1 MAVPGKRLFWVAII
15 IVELVFVY
23 VLWKPIRAHWKP
35 SQRAAVTHPA
45 VRKPE
50 VRQPEIPEVR
60 QPETRQSEMH
70 PPEVREPE
78 SHQFQAPERRQPE
91 ARQSQVQHPQHAAVP
106 STSVATA
113 ASKPPAPLASA
124 PRKPSGAIT
133 RSAPPERKRVVI
145 NAGLKTP
152 EPIPPKPTVVVPTP
166 SSPLDSFWCHISH
179 VEATCDCKTKDGDQ
193 TANLVTR

>member
-50 VRQPEIPEVR
+50 VRQPEIPEIR
-60 QPETRQSEMH
+60 QPETRQSE
-70 PPEVREPE
+70 VRRPE
-78 SHQFQAPERRQPE
+78 SHQPVTRQAEALRTQP
-91 ARQSQVQHPQHAAVP
+91 QHPQHAAAP
-106 STSVATA
+106 TPQIAIA
-113 ASKPPAPLASA
+113 PKPSA
-124 PRKPSGAIT
+124 PVASSARKPSAAIAH
-133 RSAPPERKRVVI
+133 SAVPERKRVVI

-152 EPIPPKPTVVVPTP
+152 EPIPPEPTAVVPPP
-166 SSPLDSFWCHISH
+166 SGPLDSFWCNISH
-179 VEATCDCKTKDGDQ
+179 VETHCDCKEKDRDQ

>member
-50 VRQPEIPEVR
+50 DRQPQIPEVR
-60 QPETRQSEMH
+60 QPETRQSEVRRPEMH
-70 PPEVREPE
+70 QPET
-78 SHQFQAPERRQPE
+78 RQPA
-91 ARQSQVQHPQHAAVP
+91 ARLSQQQHPQHAAPP
-106 STSVATA
+106 SSQVAIA
-113 ASKPPAPLASA
+113 
-124 PRKPSGAIT
+124 RKPSAPVTSSARKPSAAIT
-133 RSAPPERKRVVI
+133 NSAVPERKRVVI

-152 EPIPPKPTVVVPTP
+152 EPIPPKPTVVVPPP
-166 SSPLDSFWCHISH
+166 SGPLDSFWCNISH
-179 VEATCDCKTKDGDQ
+179 VETHCDCTEKDPDQ
-193 TANLVTR
+193 T